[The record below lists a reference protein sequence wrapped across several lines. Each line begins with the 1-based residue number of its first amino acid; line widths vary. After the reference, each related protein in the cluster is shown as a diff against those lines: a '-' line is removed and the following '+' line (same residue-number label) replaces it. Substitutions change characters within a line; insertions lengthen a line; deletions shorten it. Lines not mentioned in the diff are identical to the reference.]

1 MDRKTLL
8 IAILSGIML
17 VTNFVLFRKNVNL
30 EQDKKNLK
38 AQNDS
43 LTVKINENPPIRE
56 DNVTLYIY
64 QESFLELLK
73 THPDCAKKYSE
84 IMSKYE

>member
-1 MDRKTLL
+1 MDRKILM

-17 VTNFVLFRKNVNL
+17 VSNFVLFQNNVKL
-30 EQDKKNLK
+30 TSEKRNLK
-38 AQNDS
+38 VQNDS
-43 LTVKINENPPIRE
+43 LIVKINQNSPIRE

-64 QESFLELLK
+64 QESFLELIK
-73 THPDCAKKYSE
+73 THPDCAKEYSK

>member
-1 MDRKTLL
+1 MDRKTLM

-17 VTNFVLFRKNVNL
+17 VSNFVLFRINMSLKD
-30 EQDKKNLK
+30 DKRNLK

-43 LTVKINENPPIRE
+43 LTSKINQNPPIRE

-64 QESFLELLK
+64 QESFLELIK
-73 THPDCAKKYSE
+73 THPDCAREYSK
-84 IMSKYE
+84 IISKYE